1 MYRIPIIETAALG
14 GQPQTVPLAPKS
26 LRRRYLV
33 CYDAKMRSSR
43 FLSVAILAVVLSA
56 LAGGA
61 LGSGL
66 LARQDE
72 VSTQYRIFTAALD
85 AIDREYVDEAPS
97 DRLVYGAID
106 GMLKTLDP
114 HSSFFDPRSYRQLR
128 ERQQGTYYGL
138 GIQIQSIDGDVTV
151 MSVFENSPAYKKGL
165 RRGDVI
171 ARIKSEKPPKADA
184 KVDEN
189 GWQEAKGFSA
199 DDAVYF
205 LKGPKGTTVGIS
217 IRRRGYDNL
226 IDLEI
231 ERDAVAITT
240 VRGAFMID
248 KDTGY
253 VKLADFSET
262 SNEEVGAALKDLS
275 AKGMKRLIF
284 DLRDNPGG
292 PLDQAIKISNRF
304 LPKGDLIVYTKGR
317 TPTSNEEYRATDD
330 SDYTHQPVVV
340 LVNRSSASAS
350 EIVTGSLQDHDR
362 ALVVGETTFG
372 KALVQSVYS
381 LGPRNNLAGLALTTG
396 RYFTPSG
403 RMIQRPWDG
412 AFDEYLTYQYRDQ
425 NPQRSHDSAELK
437 YTDAKRKVY
446 GGGGIEPDKFMAG
459 SKEGFNPT
467 RFGRILYDRQ
477 EFANFADQFTAE
489 GDTRMG
495 AATNKTRKKLARG
508 FTVDDAMVNDFK
520 ASLKARRVTI
530 DEAAFKQDDAFIRAM
545 IHYDIDLALFGVEE
559 ARRNLI
565 RHDPQAQFALTLF
578 PDAVKL
584 TELAQARGGG
594 GGREK

>member
-1 MYRIPIIETAALG
+1 
-14 GQPQTVPLAPKS
+14 
-26 LRRRYLV
+26 
-33 CYDAKMRSSR
+33 MRTSR
-43 FLSVAILAVVLSA
+43 FFPIAILAVVISA
-56 LAGGA
+56 LAGGT
-61 LGSGL
+61 LGSSL

-85 AIDREYVDEAPS
+85 AVGKEYVEDVQQ

-128 ERQQGTYYGL
+128 ERQQGQYFGL

-171 ARIKSEKPPKADA
+171 ARIKSDKPPKEGA
-184 KVDEN
+184 KVDAT
-189 GWQEAKGFSA
+189 GWQDAKGFTA
-199 DDAVYF
+199 DDAVF
-205 LKGPKGTTVGIS
+205 HLKGPKGTTVGIS
-217 IRRRGYDNL
+217 IKRRGYDGL

-231 ERDAVAITT
+231 ERDAVNITT

-253 VKLADFSET
+253 IKLGDFSET

-275 AKGMKRLIF
+275 AKGMRRLVF

-292 PLDQAIKISNRF
+292 PLDQAIKIANRF
-304 LPKGDLIVYTKGR
+304 LPKGELIAYTRGR
-317 TPTSNEEYRATDD
+317 TPNSNEEYRATDD
-330 SDYTHQPVVV
+330 SEYTHFPVVV

-350 EIVTGSLQDHDR
+350 EIVSGSLQDHDR
-362 ALVVGETTFG
+362 ALIVGETTFG
-372 KALVQSVYS
+372 KALVQSVYTI
-381 LGPRNNLAGLALTTG
+381 GPRSNAAGLALTTG

-403 RMIQRPWDG
+403 RMIQRPWDS
-412 AFDEYLTYQYRDQ
+412 AFDEYLTYQLRDQ
-425 NPQRSHDSAELK
+425 NSQRSHDTAELK

-446 GGGGIEPDKFMAG
+446 GGGGIEPDKFFAG
-459 SKEGFNPT
+459 PTEGFNPT
-467 RFGRILYDRQ
+467 RFGRTLHARQ
-477 EFANFADQFTAE
+477 VFANFADQYMAE
-489 GDTRMG
+489 GDTRLG
-495 AATNKTRKKLARG
+495 AANQNRKRLARG
-508 FTVDDAMVNDFK
+508 FQITDQMIADFK
-520 ASLKARRVTI
+520 ASLKTQRIVV
-530 DEAAFKQDDAFIRAM
+530 DEAAFKQDESFILAM
-545 IHYDIDLALFGVEE
+545 IHYDIDVALFGVEE

-565 RHDPQAQFALTLF
+565 KRDPQAQFGLQQF

-584 TELAQARGGG
+584 TELTQARTSGGA
-594 GGREK
+594 RDK